1 MSRTRSGL
9 FYLPVVWVMMF
20 LTLGILLG
28 DVLGMVRGGLV
39 FLLLWAGYGAMAW
52 PVLWGSPAVAAC
64 LGLLA
69 GAWGLYG
76 VVPPGHASLSA
87 GHVARYCDG
96 RVYDIQGRIAS
107 FQEHYPGKTRVRLS
121 VCGLKPH
128 KGDGQRRRIV
138 EGRVFLNFYG
148 PEQFCAGY
156 GDLVTVS
163 AALKPV
169 RNFNNPGGFDYRTF
183 LRRQG
188 IYGSVNTRVFKVRV
202 QQSRALRDRFMQQ
215 LEALRNGF
223 FDLVRARLGSADA
236 AHILNAMVT
245 GKKRMIPP
253 DLRDRFAKTG
263 TAHLLAISGLHMSI
277 LGLVA
282 FWISFG
288 LLSFFRPWLIS
299 GRAKKA
305 AWVLTLGLL
314 FIYGLFSGFSPSTLR
329 AFIMAAVFALSFI
342 LEREAFS
349 FNTLALAGVV
359 ILVLEPSALF
369 SISFQ
374 LSFFAVAFIL
384 AGFDLA
390 RKFGM
395 MAQHKIIVHGA
406 GACLVPLAAGL
417 GTLPLTAC
425 YFNMV
430 SHVQVF
436 ANLLLV
442 PLVGFVCLPL
452 GFLAFV
458 LFCIHPGFAGPL
470 VDLCGVL
477 IHGALALAG
486 CLESLPFAWTRV
498 GTPDKLALA
507 LIYLGFLGV
516 YLLLKTGKKKV
527 WGAFLGGVLL
537 LFLADVGM
545 AAWKRFHPGDTR
557 ITVLDVGQGNSC
569 LIRSETGHTVL
580 VDGGGFSG
588 LSTFDPGR
596 HIVAPFLWQQHILT
610 LDMVVLTHPE
620 ADHMNGLVF
629 ILENFK
635 VKRFVKNRDARDT
648 GAYRKMMAICRNK
661 AIGLVH
667 PGPGTTQIGLGRAGL
682 CFFGVPAGHP
692 DINFNDNCLVFK
704 FCQDDFSMLFAG
716 DVMTTRERIL
726 TDSLGGRLDSDLL
739 LCPHH
744 GSQSSSND
752 FFLEKVSPESV
763 IISCGFANRYGF
775 PHALVLNRYMD
786 RKCRVFRTDIHG
798 AVTVSISGGTY
809 NILPVIRT
817 SGKG

>member
-9 FYLPVVWVMMF
+9 VHLPMVWVMMF
-20 LTLGILLG
+20 LILGILLG
-28 DVLGMVRGGLV
+28 DALGMVWGGLV
-39 FLLLWAGYGAMAW
+39 FLLFWAGYGAMARS
-52 PVLWGSPAVAAC
+52 LLEGTPAVAAC

-69 GAWGLYG
+69 GIWGVYG
-76 VVPPGHASLSA
+76 GVSPGASHLPA

-107 FQEHYPGKTRVRLS
+107 FQEHYPGKTRVKLS
-121 VCGLKPH
+121 ACALKPH
-128 KGDGQRRRIV
+128 KGDGQHRRIV
-138 EGRVFLNFYG
+138 KGKVFLNLYG
-148 PEQFCAGY
+148 LEQFCAGY

-188 IYGSVNTRVFKVRV
+188 IYGSVSTKASKVGV
-202 QQSRALRDRFMQQ
+202 YQSHALKDRFMQQ

-223 FDLVRARLGSADA
+223 FNLVLMRLGNTDA

-245 GKKRMIPP
+245 GKKRLIPP
-253 DLRDRFAKTG
+253 ELRDRFAKTG

-277 LGLVA
+277 LGLVV

-314 FIYGLFSGFSPSTLR
+314 FVYGLFSGFSPSTRR

-342 LEREAFS
+342 LEREALS
-349 FNTLALAGVV
+349 FNTLALAGLV
-359 ILVLEPSALF
+359 ILLLEPFALF
-369 SISFQ
+369 TISFQ
-374 LSFFAVAFIL
+374 LSFGAVAFIL

-395 MAQHKIIVHGA
+395 MEKHQIIVRG
-406 GACLVPLAAGL
+406 GSACLVPLAAGL

-436 ANLLLV
+436 ANLMLV

-458 LFCIHPGFAGPL
+458 LFCICPDFSFPL
-470 VDLCGVL
+470 VDLCGGL
-477 IHGALALAG
+477 INGALALAG
-486 CLESLPFAWTRV
+486 FFEGLPFAWARV
-498 GTPDKLALA
+498 GTPDKLALV
-507 LIYLGFLGV
+507 LIYLGFLGA

-527 WGAFLGGVLL
+527 WAAFLAVVLL
-537 LFLADVGM
+537 ALLADAGM
-545 AAWKRFHPGDTR
+545 AAWKRFRPGDTR

-569 LIRSETGHTVL
+569 LIRSGTGHTVL

-588 LSTFDPGR
+588 LSAFDPGR
-596 HIVAPFLWQQHILT
+596 YIVAPFLWQQHILT

-635 VKRFVKNRDARDT
+635 VKKFVKNQDVRDT
-648 GAYRKMMAICRNK
+648 GAYQKMMEICRK
-661 AIGLVH
+661 KGIGQVH
-667 PGPGTTQIGLGRAGL
+667 PGSGTRQFDSGRARL
-682 CFFGVPAGHP
+682 SFFGVPAGHP

-704 FCQDDFSMLFAG
+704 LCQDNFSMLFAG
-716 DVMTTRERIL
+716 DIMTTREQIL
-726 TDSLGGRLDSDLL
+726 ADSQGGRLDSDIL

-775 PHALVLNRYMD
+775 PHSLVLNRYMD
-786 RKCRVFRTDIHG
+786 RKCRIFRTDIHG
-798 AVTVSISGGTY
+798 AVTISVRGGTY
-809 NILPVIRT
+809 NILPYIQT
-817 SGKG
+817 TGKG